1 MDPHFGYIGQLLVE
15 KGMIKPQQLTEVI
28 EEHERTGKPF
38 THILVDFGFVKEE
51 EIMLALG
58 QQLGM
63 EIVKLREIEIPKD
76 VLEVITPSTA
86 KLYGVVPI
94 RVKENV
100 VVVAMADPFNPNVVD
115 DVSFLLGKEVKG
127 AISNEEDILYA
138 IEKYYGQEDES
149 IESLLNEMQTSLPEL
164 EALEEG
170 ETADIASLQELA
182 REVPVVKLLNLIL
195 IQAIKDRASDVHF
208 EPFEKEFKVR
218 YRVDGALYEMVPP
231 PKHLALAVT
240 TRIKVMA
247 DMNIAERRLPQDG
260 RIQLNVLGR
269 NVDLRVSCL
278 PTQFGESIVMRILDK
293 TVVSLDLTQLGLR
306 EDHLTAIR
314 EMIERPNGIV
324 IVTGPTGSGK
334 TTTLYSCLKTVNAID
349 VKIITTE
356 DPIEYEI
363 EGIMQIAVKPDIGL
377 TFARC
382 LRSILR
388 QDPDIIMVGEV
399 RDLETAQI
407 AIQSSLTGHL
417 VLTTLHTNDAPGC
430 VTRLTDMG
438 VEPFLITSTLVAAVA
453 QRLLRTICA
462 NCKEPVQPSVDVL
475 ERLGISLEDVKGVQF
490 YHGKGCDN
498 CNKTGYRGRTAVY
511 EFLEIKDAIRDLILE
526 KAPTAVIKQKAREL
540 GMRTLREDALLKLY
554 EGKTTM
560 EEVLRET

>member
-1 MDPHFGYIGQLLVE
+1 MDPHFGYIGQLLLE
-15 KGMIKPQQLTEVI
+15 KGLLQKQQLLEVT

-51 EIMLALG
+51 EIMMTLG

-63 EIVKLREIEIPKD
+63 EVVKLREIEIPRE
-76 VLEVITPSTA
+76 VLDVITPSTA
-86 KLYGVVPI
+86 KLYGIIPV
-94 RVKENV
+94 RMNENV
-100 VVVAMADPFNPNVVD
+100 VVVAMADPLNPSVID

-127 AISNEEDILYA
+127 SISNEEDILYA

-149 IESLLNEMQTSLPEL
+149 IETLLDEMQDSMPEL
-164 EALEEG
+164 EKLEEG

-182 REVPVVKLLNLIL
+182 REAPVVKLLNLIL

-306 EDHLTAIR
+306 DDHLNSLS
-314 EMIERPNGIV
+314 EMIQRPNGIV

-334 TTTLYSCLKTVNAID
+334 TTTLYSCLKEVNAID

-430 VTRLTDMG
+430 VTRLSDMG
-438 VEPFLITSTLVAAVA
+438 VEPFLITSTLVAAIA

-462 NCKEPVQPSVDVL
+462 DCKEPVQPSVEIL
-475 ERLGISLEDVKGVQF
+475 ERLGIGLEDVKGVQF
-490 YHGKGCDN
+490 YHGKGCEN

-511 EFLEIKDAIRDLILE
+511 EFLEVKDAIRDLILE